1 MYRWISLN
9 YLSRS
14 YCYHIIIVNRWIIL
28 LSYYNGQFFIM
39 PKADSTAQYQYLEL
53 GHLYF
58 LLPMHKLD
66 SLISPSEMASR
77 FGSSQVDFEFHE
89 PGQNPSC
96 VLRFVPEFP
105 CRPARCHGCHVSI
118 PGVTDA
124 MCALSANHVSRPLC
138 VPLSVCQVSRLPCVV
153 PPGVKPAM
161 CRSTK
166 HHERH
171 VSVRKVSRAHV
182 SAVRQ
187 PSHISVLTHH
197 ISTPAVAVSLP
208 TDSNPRLPAL

>member
-1 MYRWISLN
+1 MCPPVGPPDVTAARCHGRHVSPCRPARCYSCHVSTHQVSRTLRVPM
-9 YLSRS
+9 LACQVSRS
-14 YCYHIIIVNRWIIL
+14 
-28 LSYYNGQFFIM
+28 
-39 PKADSTAQYQYLEL
+39 
-53 GHLYF
+53 
-58 LLPMHKLD
+58 
-66 SLISPSEMASR
+66 
-77 FGSSQVDFEFHE
+77 SSV
-89 PGQNPSC
+89 
-96 VLRFVPEFP
+96 P

-153 PPGVKPAM
+153 PPGVKAAL

-166 HHERH
+166 YQERH

-197 ISTPAVAVSLP
+197 ISTPAAAVSLP